1 MVAPVPRAVCRFDWP
16 SGLTLSVAYERIR
29 ERRFPYTDEWVR
41 GEARAAWEYE
51 VSADDD
57 GLQVQVV
64 GFARSMRPPTGTP
77 SRIQAASS
85 PIFDLVYDAASSF
98 LLSPAGNVLSVT
110 DGHRIRRDIL
120 RSLGPLDAVPPAVA
134 QAVLLQVSDEVLLGR
149 FQDFWGALITLWSG
163 GDFPLKQVIT
173 FERPAPVPALGG
185 ITVPMLGRVQC
196 LGASPP
202 ELGQAELRRFE
213 FFSQPSPSS
222 GAALMEVL
230 TRRSGHFVGCEKYD
244 QTVSGLLDT
253 EPSTL
258 IPAKLEM
265 TRKLE
270 VLYAAPGREFM
281 EETETRRW
289 RFRRVERLD
298 DA

>member
-1 MVAPVPRAVCRFDWP
+1 MVAPTALAVCRFGWP
-16 SGLTLSVAYERIR
+16 SGLTLSVSYERLR
-29 ERRFPYTDEWVR
+29 ERRFPYTDEWLK

-51 VSADDD
+51 VSAHDS
-57 GLQVQVV
+57 GLSVQVV
-64 GFARSMRPPTGTP
+64 GFARSNRPPTGTP
-77 SRIQAASS
+77 SRIQTSS
-85 PIFDLVYDAASSF
+85 GQIFDLVHDAATSF
-98 LLSPAGNVLSVT
+98 LLNPEGQVLAVT
-110 DGHRIRRDIL
+110 DGHRIRRDLL

-134 QAVLLQVSDEVLLGR
+134 QAILLQVSDDVLLGR

-163 GDFPLKQVIT
+163 GDFPVRQVVE

-185 ITVPMLGRVQC
+185 VTIPMLGRVQC
-196 LGASPP
+196 LGSSPP
-202 ELGQAELRRFE
+202 ELGLPDLRRFE
-213 FFSQPSPSS
+213 FHSQPSPSA
-222 GAALMEVL
+222 GAALLEVL
-230 TRRSGHFVGCEKYD
+230 TRRSGHFVGCEKYE
-244 QTVSGLLDT
+244 QSVSGLLDT
-253 EPSTL
+253 EPTTL
-258 IPAKLEM
+258 IPARLEM